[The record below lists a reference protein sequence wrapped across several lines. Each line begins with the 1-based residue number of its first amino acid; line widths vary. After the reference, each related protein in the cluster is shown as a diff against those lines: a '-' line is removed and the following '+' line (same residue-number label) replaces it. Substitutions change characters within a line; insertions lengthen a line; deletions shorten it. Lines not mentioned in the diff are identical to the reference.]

1 MILIKWTLYYTYLF
15 PDPNIIEIIKAPA
28 AVYLSSQLES
38 IFETI
43 QVLQVHIND
52 LFYKLAYVK
61 TKPKLEL

>member
-1 MILIKWTLYYTYLF
+1 MLV
-15 PDPNIIEIIKAPA
+15 PNIIEIMKVSEAISN
-28 AVYLSSQLES
+28 LSQLES

-52 LFYKLAYVK
+52 LFYILAYVT